1 MIYGGI
7 KKLNTRKLTKL
18 SLLTAIALIIFI
30 IEMRLPDLSGIPGVK
45 LGLANIITVYALYHF
60 KAYEVA
66 MVVFVRIL
74 LGSVFGGN
82 MSAMIYS
89 LSGAV
94 LCLAGMIFLKKII
107 NEKYIW
113 LSSVAG
119 AILHN
124 TGQILAAMAVTRST
138 AVFAYYPVLVVSG
151 CIAGVFTGIC
161 ASILIKR
168 VGDKI

>member
-1 MIYGGI
+1 M
-7 KKLNTRKLTKL
+7 NTRKLTKL

-89 LSGAV
+89 LSGAI

>member
-1 MIYGGI
+1 M
-7 KKLNTRKLTKL
+7 NTRKLTKL

-94 LCLAGMIFLKKII
+94 LCLVGMIFLKKII

>member
-1 MIYGGI
+1 M
-7 KKLNTRKLTKL
+7 NTRKLTKL

>member
-138 AVFAYYPVLVVSG
+138 AVFAYYPVLIVSG
-151 CIAGVFTGIC
+151 CIAGAFTGIC

>member
-1 MIYGGI
+1 M
-7 KKLNTRKLTKL
+7 NTRKLTKL

-107 NEKYIW
+107 NEKYRNW
-113 LSSVAG
+113 RKETQFFLKF
-119 AILHN
+119 
-124 TGQILAAMAVTRST
+124 TRS
-138 AVFAYYPVLVVSG
+138 
-151 CIAGVFTGIC
+151 C
-161 ASILIKR
+161 
-168 VGDKI
+168 